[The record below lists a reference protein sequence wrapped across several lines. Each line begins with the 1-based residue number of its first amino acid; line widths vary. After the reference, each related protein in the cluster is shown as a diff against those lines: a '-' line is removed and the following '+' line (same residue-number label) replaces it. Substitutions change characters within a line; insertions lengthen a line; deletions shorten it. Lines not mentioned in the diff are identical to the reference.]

1 MNAQQLAWDW
11 SGPWHMW
18 SGGWGFWWILP
29 LFIFLMMIGCAAF
42 FLFGHRW
49 SGGQVHRGSWMD
61 RPSKS
66 DGSWG
71 DPTCSA
77 LEILNERFA
86 KGEIPKQEYEEKK
99 TAILSTGQA

>member
-1 MNAQQLAWDW
+1 MRSNSRGIGPVHGTK
-11 SGPWHMW
+11 SG
-18 SGGWGFWWILP
+18 
-29 LFIFLMMIGCAAF
+29 
-42 FLFGHRW
+42 
-49 SGGQVHRGSWMD
+49 
-61 RPSKS
+61 
-66 DGSWG
+66 GSWG